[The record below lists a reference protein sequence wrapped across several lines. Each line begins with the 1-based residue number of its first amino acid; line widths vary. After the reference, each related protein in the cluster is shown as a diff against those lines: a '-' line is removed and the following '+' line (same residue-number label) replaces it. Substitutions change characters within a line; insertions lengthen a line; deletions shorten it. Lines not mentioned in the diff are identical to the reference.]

1 VQDTADVNG
10 DGKTDIVWRESTGGT
25 VVRLMNSF
33 TVLGAT
39 VIGGD
44 TAWSLLRWPGP
55 HSS

>member
-1 VQDTADVNG
+1 
-10 DGKTDIVWRESTGGT
+10 
-25 VVRLMNSF
+25 MNSF